1 VRVAFAAR
9 AAVLAKGLAM
19 RGQMLWFNEAKDH
32 GFIMTDEGERLAVPG
47 VGFAGEKR
55 PVGRCAHMI
64 VSFEVDE
71 TNGTRRAQNVVFEPD
86 VSGKRARLRGHGR
99 GVRH

>member
-1 VRVAFAAR
+1 
-9 AAVLAKGLAM
+9 
-19 RGQMLWFNEAKDH
+19 
-32 GFIMTDEGERLAVPG
+32 
-47 VGFAGEKR
+47 
-55 PVGRCAHMI
+55 

-71 TNGTRRAQNVVFEPD
+71 TNGTRQAQNVVFEPD

>member
-1 VRVAFAAR
+1 
-9 AAVLAKGLAM
+9 M

-71 TNGTRRAQNVVFEPD
+71 TNGTRQAQNVVFEPD
-86 VSGKRARLRGHGR
+86 VAGKRARLRGHGR